1 MTLLD
6 VRDLSVTY
14 RDGNR
19 DIPAVRGV
27 SFTLDRGET
36 LGVAGESGSGKT
48 TMVLSLLRLLP
59 KNAKVTGQVLFQGE
73 DLLTAKWS
81 TLRAVRWNG
90 ASVVFQGAMSALNPV
105 RPIGEQICEPILLHE
120 KVSPR
125 VARRRAA
132 ELLDSVGISQQRM
145 GSYPHEFSGGQRQR
159 IMIAMALAC
168 RPDLIIAD
176 EPTTALDVMVQAQIM
191 ELFTDLVRDFGV
203 GVIMISH
210 DLSVLSEMCGRLA
223 VMYAGEIV
231 ETGPSQQVIEAPE
244 HPYTDALSRAFPT
257 IGDPAS
263 RFAPSG
269 LPGDPPDVS
278 ALGDGCAFAERC
290 AHAVDDCRTRT
301 MELWPAGDRR
311 TAACLRVLDAHTPAT
326 EGSRS

>member
-14 RDGNR
+14 RDG
-19 DIPAVRGV
+19 DSLIPAVRGV

-36 LGVAGESGSGKT
+36 LGVAGESGSGKS

-59 KNAKVTGQVLFQGE
+59 KSAKVTGQVLYEGE

-81 TLRAVRWNG
+81 ALRTVRWNG

-125 VARRRAA
+125 TARRRAA
-132 ELLDSVGISQQRM
+132 ELLDSVGISPRRM

-191 ELFTDLVRDFGV
+191 ELFTELVRNSGV

-231 ETGPSQQVIEAPE
+231 ETGPSQQVIEAPR
-244 HPYTDALSRAFPT
+244 HPYTDALARAFPT

-269 LPGDPPDVS
+269 LPGDPPDVA
-278 ALGDGCAFAERC
+278 ALGAGCAFVPRC
-290 AHAVDDCRTRT
+290 VHAVDACRTKT
-301 MELWPAGDRR
+301 VELWPAGDRR
-311 TAACLRVLDAHTPAT
+311 SAACLRVLDAHTPVT
-326 EGSRS
+326 EGSQA